1 MYSGLSSHYGER
13 QGDCWSQVDRQI
25 QIPQNRGEY
34 YSIYM
39 EKISWLLNRSL
50 NTG

>member
-13 QGDCWSQVDRQI
+13 QGDRWSQVDRQI
-25 QIPQNRGEY
+25 EIPQKRGEY

-39 EKISWLLNRSL
+39 EKISWLLKP
-50 NTG
+50 TA

>member
-39 EKISWLLNRSL
+39 EKISWLLKQ
-50 NTG
+50 TA